1 MTVNAD
7 THFQTRLPK
16 WLKSYFV
23 KAAQKEH
30 AKNKTKERGLS
41 NWVLSH
47 CKQQAS
53 EILGITPEEF
63 KEEWIRRQIVK
74 EEKGR

>member
-1 MTVNAD
+1 MKSLSD

-23 KAAQKEH
+23 KAAQTEH
-30 AKNKTKERGLS
+30 TGNDSNERGLS
-41 NWVLSH
+41 AWVLSH
-47 CKQQAS
+47 CSQKAS
-53 EILGITPEEF
+53 EILNITPEEF
-63 KEEWIRRQIVK
+63 KKEWQRRQNVK